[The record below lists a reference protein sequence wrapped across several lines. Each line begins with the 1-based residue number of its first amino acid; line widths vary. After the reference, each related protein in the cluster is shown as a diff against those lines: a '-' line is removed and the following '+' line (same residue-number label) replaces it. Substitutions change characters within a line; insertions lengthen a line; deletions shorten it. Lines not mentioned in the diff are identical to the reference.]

1 MTSFKDKLQ
10 DCLKVASFSYRKK
23 GMTKAEAAAK
33 AMAASPVFKPEKVL
47 KDCDVCTHLS
57 CLIDSLTNKVENFTV
72 P

>member
-1 MTSFKDKLQ
+1 LHHFHTE
-10 DCLKVASFSYRKK
+10 KK

-47 KDCDVCTHLS
+47 KDCDVWTHLS
-57 CLIDSLTNKVENFTV
+57 CLIEILTNKVENFTV